1 MLKIYF
7 FIFGAI
13 ILGAGIQGAM
23 AGSMISLIAAA
34 VLGGLVLAGG
44 YLLGSNPTL
53 ALVFALI
60 GALGIAGKFLPA
72 FLKAPD
78 KAAVIWPA
86 GILATLA
93 VVSIALTIAAFVRR

>member
-1 MLKIYF
+1 MLKTYF
-7 FIFGAI
+7 FIFGVI
-13 ILGAGIQGAM
+13 ILGAGIQGAL

-34 VLGGLVLAGG
+34 ILGGLVLAGG
-44 YLLGSNPTL
+44 YLLGSNMTL
-53 ALVFALI
+53 ALVLALI

-78 KAAVIWPA
+78 KAASIWPA

-93 VVSIALTIAAFVRR
+93 VVSLVLTILAFVRR